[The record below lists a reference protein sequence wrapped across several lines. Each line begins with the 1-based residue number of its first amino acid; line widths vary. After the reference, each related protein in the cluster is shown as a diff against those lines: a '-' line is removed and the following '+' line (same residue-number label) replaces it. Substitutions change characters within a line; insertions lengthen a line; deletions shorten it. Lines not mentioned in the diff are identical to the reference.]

1 MKVAVFDFDGTLHH
15 PGAGISAADVAA
27 LRAWREAGHVSMC
40 ATGRSRSKLA
50 RGLAGAEGLFDFHV
64 LSNGSAATTVDD
76 QLLYTHPVPNH
87 VITEAVARFGT
98 TPGLA
103 VCGTT
108 WGDNDA
114 IFADTTADLSAE
126 DGRNLIA
133 GFTTMSAADI
143 PAHEF
148 ALLVFWL
155 PHTAATTPA
164 NTTEIIAWAE
174 AHPEVNYARNANFV
188 DVMAPGR
195 DKAAGIIDVLAH
207 LGHDRADVEL
217 YTFGDSWN
225 DLPMHAIA
233 DVSHSFPYSPADV
246 QSATDHVI
254 ESVGETLLSYL
265 AAPSTHSSEST
276 RQ

>member
-15 PGAGISAADVAA
+15 PDGGISAADISA
-27 LRAWREAGHVSMC
+27 LRAWREAGHVAIC
-40 ATGRSRSKLA
+40 ATGRSRSKLR

-64 LSNGSAATTVDD
+64 LSNGSAATTADD
-76 QLLYTHPVPNH
+76 QLLYSHPVPNH
-87 VITEAVARFGT
+87 VLSEAVARFGT

-108 WGDNDA
+108 WGDHDA
-114 IFADTTADLSAE
+114 IFADTTASNTSGSPGTGYE
-126 DGRNLIA
+126 LIS
-133 GFTTMSAADI
+133 GFTTISAADI
-143 PAHEF
+143 PAHDF

-155 PHTAATTPA
+155 PSGAATTPG
-164 NTTEIIAWAE
+164 NTAEIVAWAA
-174 AHPEVNYARNANFV
+174 AHPEVNYARNANFI

-195 DKAAGIIDVLAH
+195 NKAAGINDVLAH
-207 LGHDRADVEL
+207 LGHDRSEVEL

-246 QSATDHVI
+246 QAATNHVVD
-254 ESVGETLLSYL
+254 SVGETLLSYL
-265 AAPSTHSSEST
+265 SAHSSEST